1 MRQIS
6 RSARDLDHAER
17 GGDQDRAECRDRQDA
32 QHAAEEDQ
40 RRRQG
45 HRRDDGREL
54 RPAAGGDVDRG
65 ARARGGDREPAEAA
79 RREIGGAEADQL
91 AVRLD
96 LGALAGAEAAGGDDA
111 GAEGDREDRAGAEE
125 DRSSSGSAAG
135 RRDGEARQPGGD
147 VADDRDAVAA
157 EVEERRRAATA
168 STTTTSGP
176 GTGKRAAFTP
186 CSTASMAK
194 ASATEGQ
201 WMLPALR
208 ASSTNGRIRPSA
220 SIWTPVKRPIW
231 PTRIESEMPMKK
243 PVRIGRDRKL
253 ASTPS
258 RAPAPAGRAR
268 PTASASSAATATRS
282 APAAVAVTAASTAA
296 STVIVAA
303 SGPTISFCDGPRSA

>member
-1 MRQIS
+1 MRELAAVTGKPPKQPAARLAAPKPISS
-6 RSARDLDHAER
+6 RS
-17 GGDQDRAECRDRQDA
+17 GSTSVPSRAPKLRAVTMPELKATAKIA
-32 QHAAEEDQ
+32 QA
-40 RRRQG
+40 
-45 HRRDDGREL
+45 
-54 RPAAGGDVDRG
+54 P
-65 ARARGGDREPAEAA
+65 
-79 RREIGGAEADQL
+79 
-91 AVRLD
+91 
-96 LGALAGAEAAGGDDA
+96 
-111 GAEGDREDRAGAEE
+111 
-125 DRSSSGSAAG
+125 RSMVSSGSPPG
-135 RRDGEARQPGGD
+135 DGMAKLGSRVGMSPTT
-147 VADDRDAVAA
+147 AMPWPRKSKAA
-157 EVEERRRAATA
+157 ESSTA

-208 ASSTNGRIRPSA
+208 ASSTKGRIRPSA

-258 RAPAPAGRAR
+258 LSARASRQSA